1 MQAAQVKAYESG
13 TVLYMAME
21 LSNKKWKL
29 GFGNGSKLRRKS
41 IDARDRQR
49 CLEEVALAKEK
60 LKLPADARVVCC
72 FEAGRDGHWIYRW
85 LQSEGFE
92 VLEIDS
98 SSIETARGR
107 KHVKTDRVDVEKLL
121 DLLIRHHCFG
131 LRKAFRVVRV
141 PCAVAE
147 AAQRLHREDEYLL
160 KQRTRISNRIKGLL
174 VAQGVVEV
182 SLRGDFSGWLD
193 QVRLWNE
200 KGLSAELKTE
210 LRRMHTQY
218 VVFDGQLREL
228 ANDYAEELLADTPVA
243 ETRRKLEIFKG
254 IGSKSSRPLSAEMLA
269 WRTFN
274 NTKEVGAMAGL
285 TPTPSQS
292 GDTETEQGI
301 SKAGNR
307 RVRRIMI
314 EVAWLWLR
322 WQPDSA
328 LSQWFNRR
336 WAHGGKRQRRIGI
349 VALARKLLIA
359 LWRYTEHGVIPE
371 GAVLKT
377 QA

>member
-1 MQAAQVKAYESG
+1 MQATQVKGYEVN

-21 LSNKKWKL
+21 LSNSKWKL

-49 CLEEVALAKEK
+49 LLEEVVLAKSK

-85 LQSEGFE
+85 LKSEGFE
-92 VLEIDS
+92 VKEIDS

-121 DLLIRHHCFG
+121 DLLIRHYCLG

-141 PCAVAE
+141 PGVPAE

-160 KQRTRISNRIKGLL
+160 KQRTRISNRIKALL
-174 VAQGVVEV
+174 VTQGISELRLGKGFAQRLE
-182 SLRGDFSGWLD
+182 RAK
-193 QVRLWNE
+193 LWNGE
-200 KGLSAELKTE
+200 GLTVELQTELLRLHAQYEVFAGQLKELERAYAAELS
-210 LRRMHTQY
+210 
-218 VVFDGQLREL
+218 
-228 ANDYAEELLADTPVA
+228 ADTPVA
-243 ETRRKLEIFKG
+243 EYRRRLERLKSLG
-254 IGSKSSRPLSAEMLA
+254 PKSSRLLAAEVFS
-269 WRTFN
+269 WRRFDN
-274 NTKEVGAMAGL
+274 GKQVGAMAGL

-292 GDTETEQGI
+292 GDTQTEQGI

-307 RVRRIMI
+307 RVRRTMI
-314 EVAWLWLR
+314 ELAWLWLR
-322 WQPDSA
+322 WQPDSE

-336 WAHGGKRQRRIGI
+336 FAHGGKRMRRIGI

-359 LWRYTEHGVIPE
+359 LWRYVEDGVIPK
-371 GAVLKT
+371 GAVLK
-377 QA
+377 A

>member
-1 MQAAQVKAYESG
+1 MQAAQLKAYESG

-60 LKLPADARVVCC
+60 LKLPVDARVVCC

-85 LQSEGFE
+85 LVSEGFE

-141 PCAVAE
+141 PCTVAE

-182 SLRGDFSGWLD
+182 PLRGDFSGWLD

-200 KGLSAELKTE
+200 EGLSAELKTE

-218 VVFDGQLREL
+218 AVFDGQLKEL
-228 ANDYAEELLADTPVA
+228 AEDYAEELLADTPLA
-243 ETRRKLEIFKG
+243 EARRRLESFKG
-254 IGSKSSRPLSAEMLA
+254 IGAKSSRVLSAEVFA
-269 WRTFN
+269 WRTFA
-274 NTKEVGAMAGL
+274 NTKQVGAMAGL

-314 EVAWLWLR
+314 ELAWLWLR

-336 WAHGGKRQRRIGI
+336 FAHGGKRMRRIGI

-371 GAVLKT
+371 GAVLK
-377 QA
+377 A